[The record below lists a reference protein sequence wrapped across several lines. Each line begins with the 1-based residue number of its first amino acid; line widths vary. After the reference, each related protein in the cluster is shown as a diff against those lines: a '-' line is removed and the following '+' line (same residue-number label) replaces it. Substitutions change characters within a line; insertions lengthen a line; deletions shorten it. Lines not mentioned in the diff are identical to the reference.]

1 LPSTLP
7 SILFPYTTLFRS
19 HDFFVHRRTI
29 DLFPQREVFV
39 AHPLLGPLAIVDV
52 SSCREPPRHSP
63 LFIQQRLVA
72 KQKPAIPA
80 IFAERSEERRVGKE
94 GTHGRGAS

>member
-1 LPSTLP
+1 LRKYLAQCFGRPNDL
-7 SILFPYTTLFRS
+7 LK
-19 HDFFVHRRTI
+19 HRRTI

-80 IFAERSEERRVGKE
+80 IFAEHALFNLKRNS
-94 GTHGRGAS
+94 A